1 MSSLEQK
8 IAATPHRT
16 AEQVLAHPSFAE
28 ARKLYVDGHMALYEG
43 DARLNR
49 LILEAGRVM
58 LFGYVVCLHAGY
70 VEADRATWPTVSRLK
85 EVLAPFQAAS
95 DRQMDDI
102 IARLADRGFLQ
113 ISPAP
118 GDRRARLVIPTEV
131 LYAHHRELL
140 AALFRP
146 LQFMYPDPSYAAPTN
161 RDPNY
166 HKAHCAIS
174 LSALPW
180 SAKFVAANAP
190 VMLFF
195 SRHSGI
201 AILVKLIQMMNESG
215 ASSGLSYA
223 DIGLRFGVSR
233 THVRALLSEAE
244 SLGLTQLA
252 GRGGRLVHL
261 TPPLLAAFD
270 RLFADSMAVL
280 DLIHALTLS
289 AREPALQAAA
299 V

>member
-1 MSSLEQK
+1 MSSLEQL

-16 AEQVLAHPSFAE
+16 AEEVLAHPRFAE

-58 LFGYVVCLHAGY
+58 MFGYVVCLHAGY
-70 VEADRATWPTVSRLK
+70 VQADRATWPTVSRLK

-95 DRQMDDI
+95 DRQMDQI
-102 IARLADRGFLQ
+102 IARLVDRGFLQ
-113 ISPAP
+113 ISLAP
-118 GDRRARLVIPTEV
+118 SDRRVRLVIPTEA
-131 LYAHHRELL
+131 LYVHHRELV

-146 LQFMYPDPSYAAPTN
+146 LQFMYPDPSYAAPVN
-161 RDPNY
+161 CDPSY

-180 SAKFVAANAP
+180 SAKFLAANAP
-190 VMLFF
+190 VMVFF

-201 AILVKLIQMMNESG
+201 AILVKLVQMMNESG
-215 ASSGLSYA
+215 ASAGLSWA

-233 THVRALLSEAE
+233 THVRALMSEAQ
-244 SLGLTQLA
+244 SLGLTRLS
-252 GRGGRLVHL
+252 GRGGGLVHL
-261 TPPLLAAFD
+261 TPSLLAAFD
-270 RLFADSMAVL
+270 RLFADSMAVV
-280 DLIHALTLS
+280 DLIHALTLGV
-289 AREPALQAAA
+289 REPPLQAAA

>member
-1 MSSLEQK
+1 MSSLEQL
-8 IAATPHRT
+8 IAATPHRK
-16 AEQVLAHPSFAE
+16 AEEVLAHPRFAE
-28 ARKLYVDGHMALYEG
+28 ARKLFVDGTMRLYEG

-49 LILEAGRVM
+49 LILEAGRLM
-58 LFGYVVCLHAGY
+58 LFGYVVCLHARY
-70 VEADRATWPTVSRLK
+70 VEADRATWPTISRLK
-85 EVLAPFQAAS
+85 EIVAPFQAAS
-95 DRQMDDI
+95 DRQMDEI
-102 IARLADRGFLQ
+102 IARLVDRGFLQ

-118 GDRRARLVIPTEV
+118 GDRRVRLLIPTEV

-140 AALFRP
+140 AAQFQP
-146 LQFMYPDPSYAAPTN
+146 LQFMYPDPSYAAPTS
-161 RDPNY
+161 RDPAY
-166 HKAHCAIS
+166 HKAHCAKS
-174 LSALPW
+174 LTALPW
-180 SAKFVAANAP
+180 SAKFLAANAP

-195 SRHSGI
+195 SRHAGI

-215 ASSGLSYA
+215 ASSGLSHA

-233 THVRALLSEAE
+233 THVRALMSEAQ
-244 SLGLTQLA
+244 SLGLTRLA

-289 AREPALQAAA
+289 VREPTLEAAA